1 MGTRKVVIIT
11 AVISSLVTFMAFLPM
26 ISFPGVARSTAS
38 SCGHETGQIKE
49 LERYGSVTVKYD
61 TPPSYQRELG
71 KWYASFSTSY
81 HQEVQISADA
91 RKPTLCEAV
100 DTLYYKVMEYPM
112 KPVND

>member
-1 MGTRKVVIIT
+1 MSMRKVVIIT
-11 AVISSLVTFMAFLPM
+11 AVISSVVTFTVFSPM
-26 ISFPGVARSTAS
+26 ISFPGASRSTTS
-38 SCGHETGQIKE
+38 SCDHETGQIKE

-61 TPPSYQRELG
+61 TPPYYQRELG
-71 KWYASFSTSY
+71 KWYASFSTLY